1 VLVINDLVGLSVRPA
16 PSFAKP
22 RANVAEII
30 RRVATEYRDEVK
42 QGPALEAQNRP
53 AQGLSPFGGSA

>member
-1 VLVINDLVGLSVRPA
+1 MLVINDLVGLSVRPA

-30 RRVATEYRDEVK
+30 RRAAAEYREEVK
-42 QGPALEAQNRP
+42 QGPALEAQTRP
-53 AQGLSPFGGSA
+53 APDLSPFGGSA